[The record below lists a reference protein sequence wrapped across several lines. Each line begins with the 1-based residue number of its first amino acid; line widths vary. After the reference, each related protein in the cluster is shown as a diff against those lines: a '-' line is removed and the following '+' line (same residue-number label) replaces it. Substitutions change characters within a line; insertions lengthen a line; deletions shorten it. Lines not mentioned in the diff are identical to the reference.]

1 MIFKFK
7 TLFLGITVM
16 HPFHALRIKVD
27 ECLRQ

>member
-7 TLFLGITVM
+7 TLLGITVM